1 MGRICWIIWMGP
13 ECNHI
18 VHIWG
23 KQRESRLQKEEGSVM
38 MDEDATLLALK
49 VKEGTMRHSQQGVL
63 VASRSYKRQRT
74 GFLLEPPEASPLTLV
89 HWNWF

>member
-1 MGRICWIIWMGP
+1 
-13 ECNHI
+13 
-18 VHIWG
+18 
-23 KQRESRLQKEEGSVM
+23 M

-49 VKEGTMRHSQQGVL
+49 MKEGTMRHSQQGVL

-89 HWNWF
+89 H